1 MILILGY
8 YDKFNLGDQ
17 AYKIAFPI
25 VIKDRTTEIR
35 FENPKNLKSIPEDT
49 SAIIV
54 GGGDV
59 INDWFNEEFKRLL
72 DDFHGPI
79 YAVSIGI
86 TYKSTLNDKYL
97 GKYNQIYVRHK
108 AYSNEL
114 VALKQ
119 TDNVFHIPDIAF
131 CLPIP
136 PALAKPARRTIGV
149 FLANGIDIRGVL
161 KPVLSNLMID
171 YDIVLY
177 SFNTSPE
184 SHESDVLYAA
194 HHYPE
199 YNQGPIIQDPV
210 GMLAEMSRLHFAI
223 CVRYHSNIFAIM
235 QHLPFVSIA
244 DTQKVKFLL
253 EDHDLKNY
261 YDPSA
266 RDRDRDQA
274 WSEAWSEAS
283 SLEYMVRHYL
293 SDSMYKALKDKL
305 AKIHSNS
312 VKILSSLKLFNDT
325 KKSISNIN
333 DECVKMIERG
343 ERNELVASHAIYHIT
358 KSVNNKYFYGFV
370 ENLKDKTK
378 DLFEMLKWLYEDFHS
393 THPKGVK
400 FLQNPDEFTGVHRSG
415 WDYVI
420 GLLSQFRSPTG
431 ILTDLYV
438 DGTFH
443 WNEEL
448 YQAQG
453 LLPFKQPWIGFIHH
467 TAHPSYNEYNLQR
480 LFEKDSFL
488 LSLSFCKGLITLS
501 ENNRTWVEKKL
512 QELEIKVPVFKLYH
526 PTEYTPVMFQ
536 PFTFTSDPKIVQ
548 VGSWLRDPYAIY
560 YAPFSFGKKHILIGK
575 NMENIIHPESLTLK
589 LDLGCSIDCDKHFDQ
604 NHRNA
609 QVFCDC
615 YKYDNS
621 QTGYNHHICR
631 PIRVHK
637 NGYPA
642 SYGNTC
648 IQFILRYIWKQQ
660 APARLTVITGE
671 NGCKCINKHLHFSQQ
686 SQKMRRDESSVRQ
699 LNSIIKRNYQSVTP
713 ITKLDNTEYDKL
725 LASHVVFLKLEDA
738 SAVNTIIECIIR
750 NTPVVVNRLPAT
762 VEYLGSNYPLFYD
775 NVHEVSKFTAK
786 DIQAAYKYLSKM
798 NKTNF
803 VADTFIAGFKSI
815 LNQI

>member
-1 MILILGY
+1 MILVMGY
-8 YDKFNLGDQ
+8 YDKFNLGDE
-17 AYKIAFPI
+17 AYKIAFPLI
-25 VIKDRTTEIR
+25 IKDHTTDIR
-35 FENPKNLKSIPEDT
+35 FENPKNLKSISENT
-49 SAIIV
+49 SIIIV

-72 DDFHGPI
+72 DDFHGPV

-114 VALKQ
+114 TAIKQ

-136 PALAKPARRTIGV
+136 AALPKPALPIIGV
-149 FLANGIDIRGVL
+149 FLANGVDVRNVL
-161 KPVLSNLMID
+161 KPVLSRLSID
-171 YDIVLY
+171 YEIILY

-184 SHESDVLYAA
+184 SHESDVLHAA
-194 HHYPE
+194 HCYSE
-199 YNQGPIIQDPV
+199 YKQGPILQDPLK
-210 GMLAEMSRLHFAI
+210 MLEEMSRLHFAI
-223 CVRYHSNIFAIM
+223 CVRYHSNIFSIM
-235 QHLPFVSIA
+235 RHIPFISIA
-244 DTQKVKFLL
+244 HTQKVKFLL

-261 YDPSA
+261 YNTSCPN
-266 RDRDRDQA
+266 
-274 WSEAWSEAS
+274 E
-283 SLEYMVRHYL
+283 SLDDLVNHYINEPQY
-293 SDSMYKALKDKL
+293 SNLKDKL

-312 VKILSSLKLFNDT
+312 VKVLSTLKLFNNT
-325 KKSISNIN
+325 KKSIQQIN
-333 DECVKMIERG
+333 DECVKMIKLG
-343 ERNELVASHAIYHIT
+343 EKPELVASHAIYHIT

-378 DLFEMLKWLYEDFHS
+378 DIFEMLKWLFEDFNNK
-393 THPKGVK
+393 HPKGVK

-415 WDYVI
+415 WEYVTE
-420 GLLSQFRSPTG
+420 LLRQFQSPSG

-453 LLPFKQPWIGFIHH
+453 IIPFKQSWIGFIHH
-467 TAHPSYNEYNLQR
+467 TSHPSYNEYNLQN
-480 LFEKDSFL
+480 LFKKDTFL
-488 LSLSFCKGLITLS
+488 LSLQFCKGLITLS
-501 ENNRTWVEKKL
+501 ENNRVWVERKL
-512 QELEIKVPVFKLYH
+512 LELEIKVPVFRLFH
-526 PTEYTPVMFQ
+526 PTEYSPVMFQ
-536 PFTFTSDPKIVQ
+536 PFSFTADPRFVQ
-548 VGSWLRDPYAIY
+548 IGSWLRDPYAIY

-575 NMENIIHPESLTLK
+575 NMDNIVHPESLIVK
-589 LDLGCSIDCDKHFDQ
+589 IDTSCGSVCDNHVDI

-621 QTGYNHHICR
+621 QTSITHHICR
-631 PIRVHK
+631 PHRAYK
-637 NGYPA
+637 DEYPA
-642 SYGNTC
+642 SCGNTC
-648 IQFILRYIWKQQ
+648 IQFILRYLWKQQ
-660 APARLTVITGE
+660 APARLTVLTNG
-671 NGCKCINKHLHFSQQ
+671 NGCSCNVRPVHYSQQ
-686 SQKMRRDESSVRQ
+686 SQKMRRDEANVRQ
-699 LNSIIKRNYQSVTP
+699 LNNIIKRNYQSVTS
-713 ITKLDNTEYDKL
+713 ITRLDNDDYDKL

-750 NTPVVVNRLPAT
+750 NTPVIVNRLPAT

-775 NVHEVSKFTAK
+775 HVHEVSKFTTK

-798 NKTNF
+798 NKTPF
-803 VADTFIAGFKSI
+803 VADTFVAGFKAI